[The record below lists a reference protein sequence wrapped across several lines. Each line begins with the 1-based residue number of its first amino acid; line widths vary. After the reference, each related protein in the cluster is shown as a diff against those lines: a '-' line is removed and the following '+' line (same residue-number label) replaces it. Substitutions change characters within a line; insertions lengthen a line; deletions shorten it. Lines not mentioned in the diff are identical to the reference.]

1 MAGQQD
7 LYKNTT
13 EFRKGS
19 PLRTINEDP
28 TYLSW
33 LIMFDKQSDG
43 SPLFNGAAEKYL
55 LETVGGDY
63 GKGLAATLNAFKTL
77 LFKINTD
84 MPWFWQTLSGLEQ
97 SQIYENLSEP
107 YWGAKDPKLEIECL
121 EETVDLTVISLMDLY
136 KRSVYDFNRWIE
148 IIPFNLRHFRMQIY
162 ISEIRQ
168 FQLDTH
174 AKDLDFAYK
183 PGGPAHK
190 DQTEPKTLH
199 QQLNLTAKPFIKLQF
214 DFCEFDIDAISTMYA
229 DITKNP
235 ELRKPKIAI
244 KWQSVSNAGQKYPN
258 DAEATEGLGV
268 VGNPNPYDFG
278 PFDPL
283 QSVKDA
289 ANDKLKSIKE
299 GVMGKIDNFKGAF
312 SQEPNGIANVYGNS
326 RTGLSGPLASLADQA
341 IDNLTA
347 SLLLGNVHG
356 ANTLS
361 NIQDAITSGSVN
373 AIANLA
379 GQLFSGKS
387 DSVPGDLSPG
397 NIHPTDNFA
406 LDSSPDG
413 NITPKKVYDN
423 IPADRD
429 DPINDNVYGGPN
441 TGVDS
446 SPDGNL
452 NDNVHE

>member
-1 MAGQQD
+1 
-7 LYKNTT
+7 
-13 EFRKGS
+13 
-19 PLRTINEDP
+19 
-28 TYLSW
+28 
-33 LIMFDKQSDG
+33 MFFWQEST

-55 LETVGGDY
+55 LETVGGEY
-63 GKGLAATLNAFKTL
+63 GQKLAKNLNAFKDL
-77 LFKINTD
+77 LMKINTE
-84 MPWFWQTLSGLEQ
+84 MPWFWQTVSGLEQ
-97 SQIYENLSEP
+97 SQIYKDLSEP
-107 YWGAKDPKLEIECL
+107 YWGAEKPKLEIECL
-121 EETVDLTVISLMDLY
+121 EETVDLTAISLMDLY
-136 KRSVYDFNRWIE
+136 KKSVYDFNRWIE
-148 IIPFNLRHFRMQIY
+148 IIPYNLRYFSMAIY
-162 ISEIRQ
+162 VTEIRQ
-168 FQLDTH
+168 FQQDTH
-174 AKDLDFAYK
+174 AKDLNGSYK
-183 PGGPAHK
+183 PSGPAHNE
-190 DQTEPKTLH
+190 QQAAKTLH
-199 QQLNLTAKPFIKLQF
+199 QQLNLTAKPFISLRF
-214 DFCEFDIDAISTMYA
+214 DFCEFDIDSISTVYA

-244 KWQSVSNAGQKYPN
+244 KWQSTSQLGSLYPN
-258 DAEATEGLGV
+258 NIETTEGLGV

-289 ANDKLKSIKE
+289 AADKLKSIKD

-312 SQEPNGIANVYGNS
+312 SQEPNGLANVYGSS

-361 NIQDAITSGSVN
+361 NIQDAISSGSVN

-379 GQLFSGKS
+379 GQLFTNNNN
-387 DSVPGDLSPG
+387 DSAPGDLSPG

-413 NITPKKVYDN
+413 NISPKKVYDQRRA
-423 IPADRD
+423 PDRD
-429 DPINDNVYGGPN
+429 DPLNDNVYGGRN

>member
-7 LYKNTT
+7 LHKSTT

-19 PLRTINEDP
+19 PIRTVNEDP
-28 TYLSW
+28 TYLSF
-33 LIMFDKQSDG
+33 LIMFDKISEG

-55 LETVGGDY
+55 LETVGGEY
-63 GKGLAATLNAFKTL
+63 GKGLSDTLTAFKTL

-97 SQIYENLSEP
+97 SQIYENLAEP

-148 IIPFNLRHFRMQIY
+148 IIPFNLRHFRMHVY

-174 AKDLDFAYK
+174 AKDLDFTYK
-183 PGGPAHK
+183 PSGPAHEHQK
-190 DQTEPKTLH
+190 EPKTLH

-214 DFCEFDIDAISTMYA
+214 DFCEFDIDAIATMYA

-244 KWQSVSNAGQKYPN
+244 KWQSVHNVGQKYPN
-258 DAEATEGLGV
+258 DTEATEGLGV
-268 VGNPNPYDFG
+268 VGKLNPYDFG

-289 ANDKLKSIKE
+289 ANDKLKDIKE
-299 GVMGKIDNFKGAF
+299 GVMGKIDSFKGAF

-387 DSVPGDLSPG
+387 ENVPGDLSPG
-397 NIHPTDNFA
+397 NIHSTDNFA

-413 NITPKKVYDN
+413 NITPKKVYDD

>member
-1 MAGQQD
+1 MQQD
-7 LYKNTT
+7 LFKHSN
-13 EFRKGS
+13 EFKKGTK
-19 PLRTINEDP
+19 LRTINEDP

-33 LIMFDKQSDG
+33 LIMFFWQDAG

-55 LETVGGDY
+55 LETVGGEY
-63 GKGLAATLNAFKTL
+63 GKGLADNLNAFKKL
-77 LFKINTD
+77 LMKINTE
-84 MPWFWQTLSGLEQ
+84 MPWFWQTISGLEQ
-97 SQIYENLSEP
+97 SQIYEKLAEP

-121 EETVDLTVISLMDLY
+121 EENVDLTAISLMDLY
-136 KRSVYDFNRWIE
+136 KKSVFDFNRWIE
-148 IIPFNLRHFRMQIY
+148 IIPFNLRHFRMGIY
-162 ISEIRQ
+162 ITEIRQ
-168 FQLDTH
+168 FQQDTH
-174 AKDLDFAYK
+174 ARDLNSSYK
-183 PGGPAHK
+183 PSGPAHPE
-190 DQTEPKTLH
+190 QQEPKTLH
-199 QQLNLTAKPFIKLQF
+199 QQLNLVAKPFIKLQF
-214 DFCEFDIDAISTMYA
+214 DFCEFDIDSIATVYA

-235 ELRKPKIAI
+235 EARKPKIAI
-244 KWQSVSNAGQKYPN
+244 KWQQVSQLGAKYPHN
-258 DAEATEGLGV
+258 VEATEGLGV

-289 ANDKLKSIKE
+289 AADKLKSIKD
-299 GVMGKIDNFKGAF
+299 GVMAKVDSFKGAF
-312 SQEPNGIANVYGNS
+312 SQEPNGLANVYGHS

-361 NIQDAITSGSVN
+361 NIQDAISSGSVN

-379 GQLFSGKS
+379 GQLFTNNNSSGA
-387 DSVPGDLSPG
+387 PGGIQPG

-406 LDSSPDG
+406 LDSTPDG
-413 NITPKKVYDN
+413 NINQKVYDP
-423 IPADRD
+423 IPAEKTN
-429 DPINDNVYGGPN
+429 PINDNVYGGPN

>member
-1 MAGQQD
+1 
-7 LYKNTT
+7 
-13 EFRKGS
+13 
-19 PLRTINEDP
+19 
-28 TYLSW
+28 
-33 LIMFDKQSDG
+33 
-43 SPLFNGAAEKYL
+43 
-55 LETVGGDY
+55 
-63 GKGLAATLNAFKTL
+63 
-77 LFKINTD
+77 
-84 MPWFWQTLSGLEQ
+84 
-97 SQIYENLSEP
+97 
-107 YWGAKDPKLEIECL
+107 
-121 EETVDLTVISLMDLY
+121 
-136 KRSVYDFNRWIE
+136 
-148 IIPFNLRHFRMQIY
+148 MQIY

-168 FQLDTH
+168 FQQDTH

-190 DQTEPKTLH
+190 EQQEPKTLH
-199 QQLNLTAKPFIKLQF
+199 QKLNLVAKPFIKLQF
-214 DFCEFDIDAISTMYA
+214 DFCEFDIDAIATMYA

-235 ELRKPKIAI
+235 ELKKPKIAI
-244 KWQSVSNAGQKYPN
+244 KWQSVSQAGQKYPN
-258 DAEATEGLGV
+258 EVERTEGLGV

-289 ANDKLKSIKE
+289 ANDKLKSIKD

-341 IDNLTA
+341 IDNITA

-356 ANTLS
+356 AGGLGS
-361 NIQDAITSGSVN
+361 IQDAISSGSVN

-379 GQLFSGKS
+379 GQLFANNNKTGVSG
-387 DSVPGDLSPG
+387 DMSPG

-413 NITPKKVYDN
+413 NITPKKVYDDF
-423 IPADRD
+423 PADRD
-429 DPINDNVYGGPN
+429 DPIRDNVYGGPN

-452 NDNVHE
+452 NENVHE